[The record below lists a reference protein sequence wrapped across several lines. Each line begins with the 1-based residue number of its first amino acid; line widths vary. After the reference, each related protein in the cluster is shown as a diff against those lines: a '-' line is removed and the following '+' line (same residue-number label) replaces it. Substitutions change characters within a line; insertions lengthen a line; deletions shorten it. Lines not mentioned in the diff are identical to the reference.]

1 MLMTITILIIII
13 IIMCKLQS
21 SSSMKNHD
29 LVSEESE
36 LCFFP
41 VEPLQLLL
49 SSALSCPHC
58 H

>member
-1 MLMTITILIIII
+1 MFMTITILI

-36 LCFFP
+36 LCGFSRNIAA
-41 VEPLQLLL
+41 VEEV
-49 SSALSCPHC
+49 
-58 H
+58 